1 MSTDPNPIDAIRN
14 IDTKRSVVHANP
26 DRPEIV
32 DLLEAEGRMPG
43 IRLQEHVVLVREVAY
58 RLWERAI
65 QRPKLGG
72 GIMFHSSRALPAWKS
87 VWASA
92 ISLSSFPAL
101 RSAAICWSQICSSY
115 SRNHARNCVSSAGER
130 LWTCCSSCST
140 VLIEDPCHYSRPV

>member
-72 GIMFHSSRALPAWKS
+72 GINVSQLTCFASLEICTGLSNKLVELPC
-87 VWASA
+87 
-92 ISLSSFPAL
+92 L
-101 RSAAICWSQICSSY
+101 
-115 SRNHARNCVSSAGER
+115 
-130 LWTCCSSCST
+130 
-140 VLIEDPCHYSRPV
+140 